1 MNNSKECN
9 KKYLQSNNNNNNNNN
24 NNDYNDGY
32 RKNGT
37 KSGS

>member
-24 NNDYNDGY
+24 DYNDGY

-37 KSGS
+37 KSGN